1 MMRCARTEI
10 SCSVRL
16 TGQLERLLTLFEA
29 LFESTVFQGVKE
41 GRTSRAVEDSTV
53 LCRTF
58 RAVEDLLS
66 VVSNAFQDGAV
77 GRTSSV
83 EDGVGEGFVTNA
95 FLDGAVGRSSRA
107 NEDTTGKELEAEAF
121 LDGAVGRSSREK
133 VEASGEGLVANA
145 FLDGSVG
152 RTSKDTV
159 FEVVAVG
166 KTCKAVKGK

>member
-83 EDGVGEGFVTNA
+83 VEDGVGEGFVT
-95 FLDGAVGRSSRA
+95 
-107 NEDTTGKELEAEAF
+107 
-121 LDGAVGRSSREK
+121 
-133 VEASGEGLVANA
+133 NA

>member
-1 MMRCARTEI
+1 M
-10 SCSVRL
+10 
-16 TGQLERLLTLFEA
+16 
-29 LFESTVFQGVKE
+29 
-41 GRTSRAVEDSTV
+41 
-53 LCRTF
+53 
-58 RAVEDLLS
+58 
-66 VVSNAFQDGAV
+66 
-77 GRTSSV
+77 
-83 EDGVGEGFVTNA
+83 TNA